1 MRFLLAF
8 LLLLTTTLTLSGRNL
23 EVFFV
28 DVEGGKATLI
38 VSPSGESLLI
48 DAGYD
53 GFNNRDA
60 NRIAEAARLAGVTRI
75 DNLVITHY
83 HGDHVGGVRQLAAKL
98 PITNFFDHGPTVDD
112 GERGERLYRA
122 YEQIASR
129 RGRRIRVDPGYTIP
143 LKGMDVLVVAAG
155 GRVLA
160 AVSPVAGPR
169 SPECANLRRDYSG
182 SENAQSIGLLVTYGA
197 FRLLD
202 LGDLMGDTERQ
213 LVCPANQI
221 GSVTVFVASHHG
233 NDDANSP
240 AVLYAI
246 RPRVAILGNGVLK
259 GGAPRTVETLHKT
272 PGLEDIWQLH
282 YSFLASMRHNA
293 PLPFIAN
300 RDQDCIG
307 RWLKLTAQSDGSFT
321 VYNAGTG
328 FQKTYSPN

>member
-8 LLLLTTTLTLSGRNL
+8 LLLLTAALTLSARNL

>member
-8 LLLLTTTLTLSGRNL
+8 LLLLTAALTLSGRNL

-83 HGDHVGGVRQLAAKL
+83 HADHVGGVPQLAAKL

-112 GERGERLYRA
+112 GERGERLYRT
-122 YEQIASR
+122 YEQIASK
-129 RGRRIRVDPGYTIP
+129 GRRIRVDPGYTIP

-182 SENAQSIGLLVTYGA
+182 SENAQSIGLLVTYGS

-221 GSVTVFVASHHG
+221 GNVTVFVASHHG

-240 AVLYAI
+240 ALLHAI

-282 YSFLASMRHNA
+282 YSFLASMGHNS

-300 RDQDCIG
+300 RDQDCTG

-328 FQKTYSPN
+328 FQKTYSPK

>member
-1 MRFLLAF
+1 VRFLLAF
-8 LLLLTTTLTLSGRNL
+8 LLLLTAALTLSARNL